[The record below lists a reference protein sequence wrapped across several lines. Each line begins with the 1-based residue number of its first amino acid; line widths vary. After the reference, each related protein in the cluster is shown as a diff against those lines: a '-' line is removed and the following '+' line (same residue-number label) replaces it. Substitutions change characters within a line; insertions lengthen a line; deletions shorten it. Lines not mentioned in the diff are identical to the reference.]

1 MPAGQDPQKKTPKK
15 PEEMSEAERPEQPEQ
30 TEEKAQKA
38 APEAEEALAEGTGA
52 DEEGEQESRP
62 ARTKKKPQ
70 GSRPQRSPKMPP
82 EKGER
87 AAKGAKVERAAAPE
101 KPMPQPPAF
110 LMRKLEGKGKPG
122 GADKRLSPDGKVLYL
137 SGEGLARPI
146 EPPRTVVRRSRILFL
161 VAVIIGVVMLALYL
175 DGVFNGPAREQARL
189 DESIQREVDL
199 NLPSLP
205 ELIPLDDAGILAKL
219 EQSGDTLYE
228 RTPAGS
234 TEPFDVI
241 KLPPGVSLLD
251 AGALYLKGTA
261 SLTPSEAA
269 LLLNGSWD
277 LRVDREQGINMVIH
291 YADFTSGSLER
302 ATGNAARSQGF
313 DTAAAGVD
321 SGEDSSGNTFMSG
334 TIDISGAT
342 YTWRVS
348 ALPLSE
354 VYSQRGLPED
364 AAYVGI
370 RIYS

>member
-189 DESIQREVDL
+189 VIDL
-199 NLPSLP
+199 
-205 ELIPLDDAGILAKL
+205 
-219 EQSGDTLYE
+219 
-228 RTPAGS
+228 
-234 TEPFDVI
+234 V
-241 KLPPGVSLLD
+241 
-251 AGALYLKGTA
+251 
-261 SLTPSEAA
+261 
-269 LLLNGSWD
+269 
-277 LRVDREQGINMVIH
+277 
-291 YADFTSGSLER
+291 
-302 ATGNAARSQGF
+302 
-313 DTAAAGVD
+313 
-321 SGEDSSGNTFMSG
+321 
-334 TIDISGAT
+334 
-342 YTWRVS
+342 
-348 ALPLSE
+348 
-354 VYSQRGLPED
+354 
-364 AAYVGI
+364 
-370 RIYS
+370 